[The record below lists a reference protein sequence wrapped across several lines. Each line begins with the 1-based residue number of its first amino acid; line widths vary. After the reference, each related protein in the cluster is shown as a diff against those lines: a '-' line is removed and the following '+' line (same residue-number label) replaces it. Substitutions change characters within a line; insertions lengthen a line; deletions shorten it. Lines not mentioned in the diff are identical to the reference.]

1 MMNQDGVRAETTGGV
16 VRGFRMDGVRTWRG
30 IPFGSAERW
39 KAPRPVR
46 WQGEWSAEEYGNVAP
61 QTSYNWKDEVIG
73 DEDCLNLDIVRPD
86 TDATLPVVVFLH
98 GGGFFAGASH
108 TAVLRGHNFAKEL
121 DVVYVALNFR
131 LGALGYVDM
140 SSLDVP
146 DAASCEP
153 NPATRDQLLALEWV
167 RKNIAGFGGDP
178 DNVVLMG
185 ESAGGTSAAA
195 LMTIPAARGLFHRV
209 ILQSAPVMS
218 VHTNAQSNLWAR
230 KLTQYSG
237 LVPRTTSIAELR
249 ALHFADVVR
258 AGQQMLWR
266 GGGLREMN
274 MAFGIAIDGELLSDH
289 PLGIFER
296 AEHQRIPL
304 LIGTNNDELS
314 AAQMLF
320 FSKSARIRA
329 ARTMLR
335 AHDPMLAEQIESA
348 YGDIGRRGIFAQM
361 LADAVFWAQ
370 SIRLAELHQ
379 AAGAPV
385 WMYRFDYAPAMLR
398 RLGVG
403 AMHSMELSAL
413 FGDAKSSKASFV
425 LGGEMAV
432 VSEHMQ
438 RAWKRFIWGADP
450 GWEPYT
456 LDTRATQVFERE
468 MRLEEDPRAEFR
480 RVWEKFDMRGWEGD
494 ESSVAMPRPGR

>member
-1 MMNQDGVRAETTGGV
+1 MTTKNDVRVETTGGTV
-16 VRGFRMDGVRTWRG
+16 HGVKVDGVRTWRG
-30 IPFGSAERW
+30 IPFGAAERW
-39 KAPRPVR
+39 AAPRPVR
-46 WQGEWSAEEYGNVAP
+46 WQGEWSAHEYGNVAP
-61 QTSYNWKDEVIG
+61 QTGYNWKDEVVG

-86 TDATLPVVVFLH
+86 TNDTLPVVVFLH

-146 DAASCEP
+146 DAATCEA
-153 NPATRDQLLALEWV
+153 NPATRDQILALQWV
-167 RKNIAGFGGDP
+167 QTNIAAFGGDP
-178 DNVVLMG
+178 KNVVLMG

-195 LMTIPAARGLFHRV
+195 LMAIPAARGLFHRV

-230 KLTQYSG
+230 KLAQYSG

-249 ALHFADVVR
+249 TLAFADVVR
-258 AGQQMLWR
+258 AGQQMLWKGR
-266 GGGLREMN
+266 GLRELN
-274 MAFGIAIDGELLSDH
+274 AAFGIGIDGELLVRH
-289 PLGIFER
+289 PLDIFEQ
-296 AEHQRIPL
+296 AEQQQLPL
-304 LIGTNNDELS
+304 LVGTNNDELS
-314 AAQMLF
+314 AAQILF
-320 FSKSARIRA
+320 FSKSARLRA

-335 AHDPMLAEQIESA
+335 AHDPALAAEIEAA
-348 YGDIGRRGIFAQM
+348 YGDVGRRGVFAQM
-361 LADAVFWAQ
+361 LTDAVFWAQ
-370 SIRLAELHQ
+370 SVRLAELHHS
-379 AAGAPV
+379 AGAPV

-425 LGGEMAV
+425 LGDEMAV
-432 VSEHMQ
+432 VSAHMQ
-438 RAWKRFIWGADP
+438 RAWKKFIWDADP
-450 GWEPYT
+450 GWEPYS
-456 LDTRATQVFERE
+456 LECRATQVFERE
-468 MRLEEDPRAEFR
+468 MRMEENPRAQFR
-480 RVWEKFDMRGWEGD
+480 RVWEKFDMRGWDGD

>member
-1 MMNQDGVRAETTGGV
+1 MMNQDGVRVETTGGV

-146 DAASCEP
+146 DAAGCEP
-153 NPATRDQLLALEWV
+153 NSATRDQLLALEWV

-249 ALHFADVVR
+249 ALP
-258 AGQQMLWR
+258 
-266 GGGLREMN
+266 
-274 MAFGIAIDGELLSDH
+274 LS
-289 PLGIFER
+289 
-296 AEHQRIPL
+296 
-304 LIGTNNDELS
+304 LIH
-314 AAQMLF
+314 
-320 FSKSARIRA
+320 I
-329 ARTMLR
+329 
-335 AHDPMLAEQIESA
+335 
-348 YGDIGRRGIFAQM
+348 
-361 LADAVFWAQ
+361 
-370 SIRLAELHQ
+370 
-379 AAGAPV
+379 
-385 WMYRFDYAPAMLR
+385 
-398 RLGVG
+398 
-403 AMHSMELSAL
+403 
-413 FGDAKSSKASFV
+413 
-425 LGGEMAV
+425 
-432 VSEHMQ
+432 
-438 RAWKRFIWGADP
+438 
-450 GWEPYT
+450 
-456 LDTRATQVFERE
+456 
-468 MRLEEDPRAEFR
+468 
-480 RVWEKFDMRGWEGD
+480 
-494 ESSVAMPRPGR
+494 